1 LCQSLA
7 NPKIAIDAEAYA
19 TLCGDDFLSAGRPLD
34 SLTQRFLLASVRGQS
49 TLWRTADQM
58 NVGLI
63 HIAMFVVIFALI
75 ALLLVRHLY
84 AHKHLPHPCRE
95 ASPRIAVADSSR
107 ASTEIV
113 LAAQLGLCL
122 LWIFLGLSAQASPA
136 TSLQPPAPRRAMQA
150 GPAAPGKES
159 ARIAVL
165 AGSAIQFENVIEQ
178 SKIKFTLK
186 NSVSAQRYTFETMA
200 GGVAVFDYNNDGL
213 LDIFFTNGAA
223 IPSLEKSDASYSNRL
238 FRNNGDGTFTDE
250 TEKAGL
256 MGIGYSMGV
265 AAGDYDNDGFVDLY
279 VTGVNR
285 NQLFHNNGNGTFTDV
300 TEKAGVGGIVPKLG
314 KAWSV
319 AAGWFDY
326 NNDGLLDLFV
336 VNYLNYNIK
345 TATHC
350 VQQGLPAYCSPVDFL
365 GTPNILYRNNGDGT
379 FTDVSEQSNISK
391 YVGKGMGLA
400 FADYDNDGFTD
411 IFVSNDTF
419 ENYLFHNNGD
429 GTFTNVALLT
439 GVAYNAYGKA
449 IAGMGADFRD
459 IDNDGRPDI
468 FETAMFGEA
477 FPLYKNLGDGQF
489 REVTATAG
497 LSGLT
502 SRSTAWGAGIFDF
515 NNDGNKDLFTA
526 NADIL
531 DNAMEL
537 AHRPFAEPNRVFRNK
552 GNLAFE
558 DVSSKAG
565 TAFSVR
571 AAHRG
576 AAFGDLNNDGKI
588 DVVVTVLNGP
598 PEIWMNRSNAQN
610 GSNRNH
616 WIILKLVGVK
626 SNRDGLGTKVKITT
640 SLGTQYNQATTAGS
654 YSSSSDKRVHF
665 GLASAAVV
673 DNIELTWPSGMK
685 QVLKNVKADQILT
698 VTESSAP

>member
-1 LCQSLA
+1 MEPNSRRRQPNSSRQTASRSL
-7 NPKIAIDAEAYA
+7 N
-19 TLCGDDFLSAGRPLD
+19 
-34 SLTQRFLLASVRGQS
+34 
-49 TLWRTADQM
+49 
-58 NVGLI
+58 
-63 HIAMFVVIFALI
+63 
-75 ALLLVRHLY
+75 
-84 AHKHLPHPCRE
+84 
-95 ASPRIAVADSSR
+95 ADSKR
-107 ASTEIV
+107 ASIGII
-113 LAAQLGLCL
+113 LAQLALNL
-122 LWIFLGLSAQASPA
+122 LWSAPILRAQTPPPALVPASHKSAQ
-136 TSLQPPAPRRAMQA
+136 PRRT
-150 GPAAPGKES
+150 APGKES
-159 ARIAVL
+159 ANKTVPAP
-165 AGSAIQFENVIEQ
+165 AAIQFENTIEQ
-178 SKIKFTLK
+178 SKIRFKLK
-186 NSVSAQRYTFETMA
+186 NSVSSQRYTFETMT
-200 GGVAVFDYNNDGL
+200 GGVALFDYNNDGL
-213 LDIFFTNGAA
+213 LDIFFTNGGAV
-223 IPSLEKSDASYSNRL
+223 PSLEKSDPSYANCL
-238 FRNNGDGTFTDE
+238 FRNNGDGTFTDV

-256 MGIGYSMGV
+256 QGIGYSMGV

-285 NQLFHNNGNGTFTDV
+285 NQLFHNNGDGTFTDV
-300 TEKAGVGGIVPKLG
+300 TEKAGVSGMVPKLG

-379 FTDVSEQSNISK
+379 FTNVSEPSGISK

-419 ENYLFHNNGD
+419 ENYLLHNNRD
-429 GTFTNVALLT
+429 GTFTNVALQA
-439 GVAYNAYGKA
+439 GVAYNAYGNA

-468 FETAMFGEA
+468 FETAMFREG
-477 FPLYKNLGDGQF
+477 FPLYRNLGGGQF
-489 REVTATAG
+489 QDVSSTAG
-497 LSGLT
+497 LTAST
-502 SRSTAWGAGIFDF
+502 SRSTAWGVGIFDF
-515 NNDGNKDLFTA
+515 DNDGNKDLFTA

-537 AHRPFAEPNRVFRNK
+537 AHRPYALPNQVLRNK
-552 GNLAFE
+552 GGLTFE
-558 DVSSKAG
+558 DVSASAG
-565 TAFSVR
+565 TSFSVP

-598 PEIWMNRSNAQN
+598 PEIWMNRSGTQNA
-610 GSNRNH
+610 SNRNH
-616 WIILKLVGVK
+616 WIILKLIGVK
-626 SNRDGLGTKVKITT
+626 SNRDGLGTKVKVTT
-640 SLGTQYNQATTAGS
+640 SLGMQYNEATTAVS
-654 YSSSSDKRVHF
+654 YNSSSDKRVHF
-665 GLASAAVV
+665 GLGSAGVI
-673 DNIELTWPSGMK
+673 DSIELTWPSGIK

-698 VTESSAP
+698 VTESASP